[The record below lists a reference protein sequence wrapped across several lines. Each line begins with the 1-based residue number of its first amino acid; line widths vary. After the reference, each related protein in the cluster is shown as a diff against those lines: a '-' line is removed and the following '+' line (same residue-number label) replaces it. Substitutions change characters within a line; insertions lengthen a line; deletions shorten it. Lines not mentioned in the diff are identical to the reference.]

1 MITYI
6 QKDNRGVSSAFHL
19 VALSTDAKPGKDI
32 PNGST
37 LFEMDTCKTWMFD
50 ETGYQWY
57 DISTPGTAGVTAEAV
72 DLDPSSSVVGEGPL
86 AVWSLVKKPSR
97 QPMTLPLE

>member
-6 QKDNRGVSSAFHL
+6 QKDNRGISSAFHL

-37 LFEMDTCKTWMFD
+37 LFEMDTCKTWSFD
-50 ETGYQWY
+50 ATTVGWY
-57 DISTPGTAGVTAEAV
+57 DITTPGTAGEY
-72 DLDPSSSVVGEGPL
+72 VV
-86 AVWSLVKKPSR
+86 KR
-97 QPMTLPLE
+97 